1 MDKVFIIIEYSLFI
15 AFLGFCIIK
24 IITEKNDK
32 KN

>member
-1 MDKVFIIIEYSLFI
+1 MKTTFIIIEYSLFI
-15 AFLGFCIIK
+15 AFLGLCIIK